1 MLSVKQFSLSLNGS
15 TLISNLHFDIADG
28 QVLSIMGP
36 SGIGKSSL
44 LHFLSGTLHHG
55 NQAGGLMAS
64 GEASLHGIDLN
75 NQATENRK
83 VGLLQQMPL
92 LFPHMSIIE
101 NLLFAIPENLHKQDR
116 YASAQQALEK
126 LGIPDKANALP
137 KALSGGQQ
145 ARVALLRTLLAKP
158 DYLLLDEP
166 FSKLDPA
173 LRRDVRAFVLNE
185 IQQANIPALLV
196 THDPDDAKAMKGQ
209 CIELNTRNTSN
220 VDITTDK

>member
-1 MLSVKQFSLSLNGS
+1 MLSVNAFSLSLDGKA
-15 TLISNLHFDIADG
+15 LIKDLSFEIANG

-44 LHFLSGTLHHG
+44 LHFLSGSLSPNLITT
-55 NQAGGLMAS
+55 
-64 GEASLHGIDLN
+64 GEAFLNAEALHTK
-75 NQATENRK
+75 ATQDRK

-101 NLLFAIPENLHKQDR
+101 NLLFAIPADIKK
-116 YASAQQALEK
+116 SARIDMAQHALEK

-137 KALSGGQQ
+137 KELSGGQQ
-145 ARVALLRTLLAKP
+145 ARVALLRTLLSQP

-173 LRRDVRAFVLNE
+173 LRRDVRAFILNE
-185 IQQANIPALLV
+185 IRHANIPALLV
-196 THDPDDAKAMKGQ
+196 THDPEDAKAMEGD
-209 CIELNTRNTSN
+209 CLELGVKSPFE
-220 VDITTDK
+220 

>member
-1 MLSVKQFSLSLNGS
+1 VLSVNAFSLSLGDK
-15 TLISNLHFDIADG
+15 TLIKDLSFEITDG

-44 LHFLSGTLHHG
+44 LHFLSGSLSPNLTTT
-55 NQAGGLMAS
+55 
-64 GEASLHGIDLN
+64 GEAFLNDEALHTKSMQD
-75 NQATENRK
+75 RK

-101 NLLFAIPENLHKQDR
+101 NLLFAIPADINKAER
-116 YASAQQALEK
+116 ITMAQHALEK

-137 KALSGGQQ
+137 NELSGGQQ
-145 ARVALLRTLLAKP
+145 ARVALLRTLLSKP

-185 IQQANIPALLV
+185 IRQANIPALLV
-196 THDPDDAKAMKGQ
+196 THDPEDAKAMEGE
-209 CIELNTRNTSN
+209 CLELGRE
-220 VDITTDK
+220 

>member
-1 MLSVKQFSLSLNGS
+1 
-15 TLISNLHFDIADG
+15 
-28 QVLSIMGP
+28 MGP

-44 LHFLSGTLHHG
+44 LHFLSGSLSPNLTTT
-55 NQAGGLMAS
+55 
-64 GEASLHGIDLN
+64 GEAFLNDEALHTKSMQD
-75 NQATENRK
+75 RK

-101 NLLFAIPENLHKQDR
+101 NLLFAIPADINKAER
-116 YASAQQALEK
+116 ITMAQHALEK

-137 KALSGGQQ
+137 NELSGGQQ
-145 ARVALLRTLLAKP
+145 ARVALLRTLLSKP

-185 IQQANIPALLV
+185 IRQANIPALLV
-196 THDPDDAKAMKGQ
+196 THDPEDAKAMEGE
-209 CIELNTRNTSN
+209 CLELGI
-220 VDITTDK
+220 VK

>member
-1 MLSVKQFSLSLNGS
+1 MLTVNAFSLSLGDE
-15 TLISNLHFDIADG
+15 TLIKELSFDIADG

-44 LHFLSGTLHHG
+44 LHFLSGSLSPNLTTT
-55 NQAGGLMAS
+55 
-64 GEASLHGIDLN
+64 GEAFLKDEALHTK
-75 NQATENRK
+75 ATQDRK

-101 NLLFAIPENLHKQDR
+101 NLLFAIPTDIDKAER
-116 YASAQQALEK
+116 ITMAQYALEK

-137 KALSGGQQ
+137 KELSGGQQ
-145 ARVALLRTLLAKP
+145 ARVALLRTLLSQP

-185 IQQANIPALLV
+185 IRQANIPALLV
-196 THDPDDAKAMKGQ
+196 THDPEDANAMEGE
-209 CIELNTRNTSN
+209 CLELGRE
-220 VDITTDK
+220 

>member
-1 MLSVKQFSLSLNGS
+1 MLRVNAFSLSLGDK
-15 TLISNLHFDIADG
+15 TLIKDLSFEITDG

-44 LHFLSGTLHHG
+44 LHFLSGSLSPNLTTT
-55 NQAGGLMAS
+55 
-64 GEASLHGIDLN
+64 GEAFLNDEALHTK
-75 NQATENRK
+75 ATQDRK

-92 LFPHMSIIE
+92 LFPHMSITE
-101 NLLFAIPENLHKQDR
+101 NLMFAIPADIHKQER
-116 YASAQQALEK
+116 INMAQNALEK

-137 KALSGGQQ
+137 KELSGGQQ
-145 ARVALLRTLLAKP
+145 ARVALLRTLLSKP

-185 IQQANIPALLV
+185 IRQANIPALLV
-196 THDPDDAKAMKGQ
+196 THDPEDAKAMEGECLEVVNLK
-209 CIELNTRNTSN
+209 LN
-220 VDITTDK
+220 

>member
-1 MLSVKQFSLSLNGS
+1 VLSVNAFSLSLGDK
-15 TLISNLHFDIADG
+15 TLIKDLSFEITDG

-44 LHFLSGTLHHG
+44 LHFLSGSLSPNLTTT
-55 NQAGGLMAS
+55 
-64 GEASLHGIDLN
+64 GEAFLNDEALHTK
-75 NQATENRK
+75 ATQDRK

-101 NLLFAIPENLHKQDR
+101 NLLFAIPADINKAER
-116 YASAQQALEK
+116 ITMAQHALEK
-126 LGIPDKANALP
+126 LGISDKANALP
-137 KALSGGQQ
+137 KELSGGQQ
-145 ARVALLRTLLAKP
+145 ARVALLRTLLSKP

-185 IQQANIPALLV
+185 IRQANIPALLV
-196 THDPDDAKAMKGQ
+196 THDPEDAKAMEGE
-209 CIELNTRNTSN
+209 CLELDRE
-220 VDITTDK
+220 

>member
-1 MLSVKQFSLSLNGS
+1 MLSVKAFSLSLDGK
-15 TLISNLHFDIADG
+15 TLIQDLNFEIAAG
-28 QVLSIMGP
+28 QILSIMGP

-44 LHFLSGTLHHG
+44 LHFLSGSLSPNLTTT
-55 NQAGGLMAS
+55 
-64 GEASLHGIDLN
+64 GEAFLNDEALHTKSIQD
-75 NQATENRK
+75 RK

-101 NLLFAIPENLHKQDR
+101 NLLFAIPANINKIERIDM
-116 YASAQQALEK
+116 AQHALAK

-137 KALSGGQQ
+137 KELSGGQQ
-145 ARVALLRTLLAKP
+145 ARVALLRTLLSKP

-185 IQQANIPALLV
+185 IRQANIPALLV
-196 THDPDDAKAMKGQ
+196 THDPEDAKAMEGE
-209 CIELNTRNTSN
+209 CLELGVVR
-220 VDITTDK
+220 K

>member
-1 MLSVKQFSLSLNGS
+1 MLSVNAFTLSSKNKI
-15 TLISNLHFDIADG
+15 LIKDLSFKIDNG

-44 LHFLSGTLHHG
+44 LHFLSGSLSPNLLTSGEVFLNNETLHTKSI
-55 NQAGGLMAS
+55 Q
-64 GEASLHGIDLN
+64 E
-75 NQATENRK
+75 RK

-101 NLLFAIPENLHKQDR
+101 NLLFAIPTDINKLER
-116 YASAQQALEK
+116 IAMAESALKK
-126 LGIPDKANALP
+126 LDIPDKASALP
-137 KALSGGQQ
+137 KELSGGQQ
-145 ARVALLRTLLAKP
+145 ARVALLRTLLARP

-185 IQQANIPALLV
+185 IRQANIPALLV
-196 THDPDDAKAMKGQ
+196 THDSEDAKAMEGK
-209 CIELNTRNTSN
+209 CLELGI
-220 VDITTDK
+220 VK

>member
-1 MLSVKQFSLSLNGS
+1 MLRVNAFSLSLGDK
-15 TLISNLHFDIADG
+15 TLIDELSFEIANG

-44 LHFLSGTLHHG
+44 LHFLSGSLSPNLHTK
-55 NQAGGLMAS
+55 
-64 GEASLHGIDLN
+64 GEAFLNGEDLLSKSI
-75 NQATENRK
+75 QDRK

-101 NLLFAIPENLHKQDR
+101 NLMFAIPADIHKQER
-116 YASAQQALEK
+116 THMALNALEK

-137 KALSGGQQ
+137 NELSGGQQ
-145 ARVALLRTLLAKP
+145 ARVALLRTLLSKP

-173 LRRDVRAFVLNE
+173 LRRDVRTFVLSE
-185 IQQANIPALLV
+185 IQKANIPALLV
-196 THDPDDAKAMKGQ
+196 THDPEDAKAMEGECLTLEPLIK
-209 CIELNTRNTSN
+209 
-220 VDITTDK
+220 